1 MSILSKIK
9 RMIGNKVIIEPIIDY
24 NRYTNRELSYSG
36 GSLAESNILFVS
48 NRDIP
53 VEIIDDL
60 SSRESSSIAIVKP
73 SDLLSQDT
81 ITAAGSNLI
90 GPFLHIVNIYKKES
104 SDLLNPDNT
113 FPKKDQMYRVYQWL
127 QEEVSYLVPLNQ
139 YATICTIYI
148 GDDTQYSEVLKRNID
163 MCIRGL
169 GEAMGNHS
177 IINNGIVASP
187 SVSIKDIINTAIFLS
202 SKYGQIMTGEVLH
215 LK

>member
-1 MSILSKIK
+1 MSILRKIK
-9 RMIGNKVIIEPIIDY
+9 KIIGHKVIINPIIDY
-24 NRYTNRELSYSG
+24 NRYTCKELSFSG

-48 NRDIP
+48 NIDIP
-53 VEIIDDL
+53 VEIINDL

-90 GPFLHIVNIYKKES
+90 GPFLHVVNIYKKES
-104 SDLLNPDNT
+104 AELLNPDNT
-113 FPKKDQMYRVYQWL
+113 YPKEDQMYRVYQWL

-139 YATICTIYI
+139 YATICTVYI
-148 GDDTQYSEVLKRNID
+148 GDDTQYSEVLGKNID

-169 GEAMGNHS
+169 GEAMGNHN
-177 IINNGIVASP
+177 IINNGIVSSP
-187 SVSIKDIINTAIFLS
+187 YVSIKDIVNSSIFMS

-215 LK
+215 LN